1 MWYAFYVAWART
13 DGNDRLSWAARPLC
27 PLDLV
32 VRSPRNAESF
42 KDWGFGFMSS
52 VIDRSSSRIKPEKI
66 EQAVIRFAGD
76 SGDGMQITGSQFTNT
91 VALYGNDIATF
102 PDFPAEIRAPA
113 GTLPGVSGY
122 QLHFASSDV
131 YTPGDA
137 VDVLIAMNPAALKV
151 NIADLKPNGI
161 LIVNSDS
168 FGENDLRKAQLTA
181 NPLEDHSLDKYRLF
195 SVELERLTRVSLEH
209 LGLDAKSMDRCK
221 NFFALG
227 MCYWLYNRSTESTV
241 RWIEDKFKNKP
252 LLVEANKLAMKA
264 GYSYCEATEAFQI
277 SYEIPP
283 AQLAPGS
290 YRNMSGNQALALGFV
305 TASQKSGLRLFQGS
319 YPITPA
325 SDILHEL
332 AQYKDFGVMTFQ
344 AEDEIAAVT
353 STIGAAYAGALG
365 LTTTSGP
372 GMALKTEAIGLAIAV
387 EIPLVIC
394 DIQRGGPSTGL
405 PTKTEQAD
413 LLQALFGRNSEAPV
427 PVIAP
432 ATPSDCFWAAIE
444 ASRIAV
450 KYMVPVILLSDGY
463 LANGAEPWRI
473 PDLAEIP
480 EIPVQ
485 FATEPNSPGGY
496 LPYKRNPDTLARPW
510 AVPGTPG
517 LEHRIGG
524 LEKQDVTGNINY
536 EPLNHENMVRI
547 RAAKV
552 AAIAQDIPEAVPSG
566 DPKGDLLIIAWGST
580 HGAITAAVNAQRAEG
595 RKIGHVHLRHL
606 NPLPSNLG
614 DVIKRYKHVL
624 VPELNMG
631 QLLWILRAKFLVD
644 AVGLNKIQGRPF
656 KQAEL
661 EQKIEEMLGVD

>member
-1 MWYAFYVAWART
+1 MSTLIETPRT
-13 DGNDRLSWAARPLC
+13 KSKRE
-27 PLDLV
+27 V
-32 VRSPRNAESF
+32 
-42 KDWGFGFMSS
+42 
-52 VIDRSSSRIKPEKI
+52 I

-76 SGDGMQITGSQFTNT
+76 SGDGMQVTGNQFTNT

-102 PDFPAEIRAPA
+102 PDYPAEIRAPA
-113 GTLPGVSGY
+113 GTIPGVSGF
-122 QLHFASSDV
+122 QLHFSSKEV

-137 VDVLIAMNPAALKV
+137 IDILIAMNPAALKV
-151 NIADLKPNGI
+151 NVADLKANGI

-168 FGENDLRKAQLTA
+168 FKETDLRKAQMTS
-181 NPLEDHSLDKYRLF
+181 NPLEDHSLDKFRLF
-195 SVELERLTRVSLEH
+195 PVELERLTRHSLEH

-227 MCYWLYNRSTESTV
+227 MCFWLYNRSMEPTV
-241 RWIEDKFKNKP
+241 RWIEDKFNKKP
-252 LLVEANKLAMKA
+252 LLVEANKLALKG
-264 GYSYCEATEAFQI
+264 GYSYCEATEAFQV

-283 AQLAPGS
+283 AHLAPGL
-290 YRNMSGNQALALGFV
+290 YRSVSGNQALALGFV
-305 TASQKSGLRLFQGS
+305 TAAQKAGLTLFQGS

-332 AQYKDFGVMTFQ
+332 SQYKDFGVMTFQ
-344 AEDEIAAVT
+344 AEDEIAAIT
-353 STIGAAYAGALG
+353 SSIGAAYAGALAI
-365 LTTTSGP
+365 TTTSGP
-372 GMALKTEAIGLAIAV
+372 GMALKTEAMGLAIAV

-413 LLQALFGRNSEAPV
+413 LLQALFGRNSEAPI
-427 PVIAP
+427 PVLAASTP
-432 ATPSDCFWAAIE
+432 ADCFWVALE
-444 ASRIAV
+444 ASRIAI
-450 KYMVPVILLSDGY
+450 KYMVPVIVLSDGY

-473 PDLAEIP
+473 PNVEDIP
-480 EIPVQ
+480 PIPVT
-485 FATEPNSPGGY
+485 FASDPATF
-496 LPYKRNPDTLARPW
+496 LPYKRDPQTLARPW
-510 AVPGTPG
+510 ALPGTPG

-536 EPLNHENMVRI
+536 EPLNHEKMVRI

-552 AAIAQDIPEAVPSG
+552 AAIVQDIPDVVPEG
-566 DPKGDLLIIAWGST
+566 DSEGDLLIVAWGST
-580 HGAITAAVNAQRAEG
+580 AGSITAALKTQREKG

-614 DVIKRYKHVL
+614 DVLQRYKKVL

-631 QLLWILRAKFLVD
+631 QLLWVLRAKFLVD

-656 KQAEL
+656 KQVEL
-661 EQKIEEMLGVD
+661 EQKIEEMLEV

>member
-1 MWYAFYVAWART
+1 MSTLT
-13 DGNDRLSWAARPLC
+13 DIP
-27 PLDLV
+27 
-32 VRSPRNAESF
+32 
-42 KDWGFGFMSS
+42 SS
-52 VIDRSSSRIKPEKI
+52 KTKREVL

-102 PDFPAEIRAPA
+102 PDYPAEIRAPA
-113 GTLPGVSGY
+113 GTIPGVSGF
-122 QLHFASSDV
+122 QLHFSSAEV

-137 VDVLIAMNPAALKV
+137 VDVLVAMNPAALKV
-151 NIADLKPNGI
+151 NVADLKPNGI

-168 FGENDLRKAQLTA
+168 FEESDLRKAHVTV
-181 NPLEDHSLDKYRLF
+181 NPLEDNSLDKFRVF
-195 SVELERLTRVSLEH
+195 PVELQRLTRTALQN

-227 MCYWLYNRSTESTV
+227 MCYWLYNRSMDPTV
-241 RWIEDKFKNKP
+241 RWIDDKFNKKP
-252 LLVEANKLAMKA
+252 LLAEANKLAMQA

-283 AQLAPGS
+283 AQLTPGT
-290 YRNMSGNQALALGFV
+290 YRNLSGNQALALGFV
-305 TASQKSGLRLFQGS
+305 AASQKSGLKLFLGS

-332 AQYKDFGVMTFQ
+332 SKYKNFGVLTFQ
-344 AEDEIAAVT
+344 AEDEIAAIT
-353 STIGAAYAGALG
+353 SAIGAAYSGALA

-372 GMALKTEAIGLAIAV
+372 GMALKTEALGLAVATELPIV
-387 EIPLVIC
+387 VC

-413 LLQALFGRNSEAPV
+413 LLQALFGRNSEAPI
-427 PVIAP
+427 PVLAA
-432 ATPSDCFWAAIE
+432 ATPGDCFWIAME

-450 KYMVPVILLSDGY
+450 KYMVPVIILSDGY

-473 PDLAEIP
+473 PTPQEIP
-480 EIPVQ
+480 AIPVK
-485 FATEPNSPGGY
+485 FET
-496 LPYKRNPDTLARPW
+496 NPDGFFPYRRDPNTLARPW
-510 AVPGTPG
+510 AIPGTAG

-524 LEKQDVTGNINY
+524 LEKQETTGNVNY
-536 EPLNHENMVRI
+536 EPLNHEKMVRM

-552 AAIAQDIPEAVPSG
+552 EAVRQDIPNVMPTG
-566 DPKGDLLIIAWGST
+566 DPEGDLLLVSWGST
-580 HGAITAAVNAQRAEG
+580 YGSVTQAVKAQRAKG
-595 RKIGHVHLRHL
+595 RKIGHLHLRYL
-606 NPLPSNLG
+606 NPLPGNVGEVL
-614 DVIKRYKHVL
+614 KRYRRVL

-631 QLLWILRAKFLVD
+631 QLLWLLRAKYLVD

-656 KQAEL
+656 KQNEL
-661 EQKIEEMLGVD
+661 EQKIEEVLGL

>member
-1 MWYAFYVAWART
+1 MST
-13 DGNDRLSWAARPLC
+13 LIDSPLAKHRREK
-27 PLDLV
+27 LD
-32 VRSPRNAESF
+32 
-42 KDWGFGFMSS
+42 
-52 VIDRSSSRIKPEKI
+52 
-66 EQAVIRFAGD
+66 QAVIRFAGD

-122 QLHFASSDV
+122 QLHFSSSDV

-151 NIADLKPNGI
+151 NVSDLKANGI

-168 FGENDLRKAQLTA
+168 FTETDLRKAQMSS
-181 NPLEDHSLDKYRLF
+181 NPLEDHSLDKFQLF
-195 SVELERLTRVSLEH
+195 PVELERLTRVALEH
-209 LGLDAKSMDRCK
+209 LGLDAKSVSRCK

-227 MCYWLYNRSTESTV
+227 MCYWLYNRSMDSTV
-241 RWIEDKFKNKP
+241 RWIEDKFKHKP

-283 AQLAPGS
+283 AQLAPGV
-290 YRNMSGNQALALGFV
+290 YRNLSGNQALALGFV

-332 AQYKDFGVMTFQ
+332 SQYKDFGVMTFQ
-344 AEDEIAAVT
+344 AEDEIAAIT
-353 STIGAAYAGALG
+353 SAIGAAYAGALAI
-365 LTTTSGP
+365 TTTSGP
-372 GMALKTEAIGLAIAV
+372 GMALKTEAMGLAVAV

-413 LLQALFGRNSEAPV
+413 LLQALFGRNSEAPIPIV
-427 PVIAP
+427 AP
-432 ATPSDCFWAAIE
+432 ATPSDCFWAALE
-444 ASRIAV
+444 ASRIAI
-450 KYMVPVILLSDGY
+450 KYMVPVIVLSDGY

-473 PDLAEIP
+473 PDADDIP
-480 EIPVQ
+480 EIPVR
-485 FATEPNSPGGY
+485 FATEPNSPNGY
-496 LPYKRNPDTLARPW
+496 LPYKRDPQTLARPW
-510 AVPGTPG
+510 AIPGTPG

-552 AAIAQDIPEAVPSG
+552 AAIAQDIPDIEPAG
-566 DPKGDLLIIAWGST
+566 DSHGDLLIIAWGST
-580 HGAITAAVNAQRAEG
+580 HGAITAAVKAQRAEG

-606 NPLPSNLG
+606 NPLPANLG
-614 DVIKRYKHVL
+614 DVIKRYKKVL

-631 QLLWILRAKFLVD
+631 QLLWVLRAKYLVG

-656 KQAEL
+656 KQIEL
-661 EQKIEEMLGVD
+661 EQKIEDMLEI